1 MVLGD
6 FTVEVTSRDDPAYL
20 KSLFV
25 KSVDDAAKT
34 LTVRFNG
41 APSGV
46 YDV

>member
-1 MVLGD
+1 MVTSD
-6 FTVEVTSRDDPAYL
+6 FTVKVTSRGDPAYL
-20 KSLFV
+20 KTLFV

-41 APSGV
+41 APSGI